1 MNLIKKYLQASL
13 TEEEQSNF
21 EKSMHDD
28 PELVEEIQKAV
39 FKSRF
44 DELDPEMNW
53 QGSRLSSSRRK
64 LLDKRRRAAMVAGI
78 ALLGIC
84 GYYYINLRLSEDKI
98 VNLHLAEPYIAPV
111 MSMQQTDISEYQW
124 REAIRAYQERNY
136 RNASL
141 TIEAM
146 IPTGKIQPE
155 HYFYL
160 GLSYLYADPPDYDK
174 AINNLMRAKV
184 LNEEHFGL
192 QSNWY
197 LALAHLK
204 QDNRMAARPL
214 LQMIISQGDWKKSEA
229 NELLLKIEPT
239 Y

>member
-1 MNLIKKYLQASL
+1 MNLIKKYLQSAL
-13 TEEEQSNF
+13 TEEEQISF
-21 EKSMHDD
+21 EKRMQED
-28 PELVEEIQKAV
+28 PELVKEVQKAV

-44 DELDPEMNW
+44 DDVDHKEHWP
-53 QGSRLSSSRRK
+53 GITRTKASSK
-64 LLDKRRRAAMVAGI
+64 KRRATLVAGI

-84 GYYYINLRLSEDKI
+84 GYYYLNLRLSEDKVI
-98 VNLHLAEPYIAPV
+98 NRHLAEPYIAPV
-111 MSMQQTDISEYQW
+111 LSMQQTEVSEYQW

-136 RNASL
+136 ENASL
-141 TIEAM
+141 TIESM
-146 IPTGKIQPE
+146 IPTGKVQPE

-184 LNEEHFGL
+184 LNETHFGL

-204 QDNRMAARPL
+204 QNNKIAARPL
-214 LQMIISQGDWKKSEA
+214 LIKIVEEADWKKAEA
-229 NELLLKIEPT
+229 NELLLRMERS